1 MINVKARS
9 FRELLKNKKP
19 LVLAGAHNGLT
30 AKLVEEAG
38 FDGVWASGLEIS
50 CSYGVPDAGILTMKE
65 FLESAMVMNEAVLI
79 PVIAD
84 CDTGFGNSNNVIH
97 MVKKYESAGIA
108 GVVIEDKAFPK
119 QNSLLFGGRQ
129 ELASIGEF
137 VGKIMAAKNAQQ
149 TEDFMVI
156 ARIEAL
162 IAGWG
167 IEEAIKRA
175 DAYVKAGADAILIH
189 SKSKSPQEVINFLES
204 WEKKVPIVIVP
215 TTYNEVTIEELKKF
229 GVDIVIYANYGI
241 RTIVKAVR
249 ETFREI
255 LKDGTTKYVE
265 KKIVPLSEIFEL
277 QGMPQLK
284 ENERKFV
291 KTDTSDIVALIPA
304 AGSHKEAENMQ
315 EILGDRP
322 LAMIDINGKPLLKW
336 NINTMKICGINDFV
350 VVGGYKADRIPPDEL
365 EVKLVVN
372 NEYQDTYILDS
383 IVKGMENVEE
393 GKDILLVYSDIY
405 FDSDIIRKI
414 IQKRSDFVIA
424 VGPIRREKSGYKSL
438 DLVITEK
445 EPIKSDRF
453 ISINRKNHVCKIGTK
468 LSLKDAFYEFI
479 GITYLNSE
487 GVKIFKQ
494 IYEDCKNK
502 YTGKPFHEAYI
513 FEKASLTDFLQEL
526 VDRGMKIDTL
536 EVRSGWM
543 EIYSFE
549 DYKLICSFL
558 K

>member
-1 MINVKARS
+1 MRKAKRL
-9 FRELLKNKKP
+9 RELFGGSRIIR
-19 LVLAGAHNGLT
+19 VAGAHNGLT
-30 AKLVEEAG
+30 AKLVEQAG

-50 CSYGVPDAGILTMKE
+50 CSYLVPDAGILTMKE
-65 FLESAMVMNEAVLI
+65 FLEAAIVMNEAVSI

-84 CDTGFGNSNNVIH
+84 CDTGFGNSNNVIY

-108 GVVIEDKAFPK
+108 GVVIEDKVFPK
-119 QNSLLFGGRQ
+119 QNSLLSGGRQ

-149 TEDFMVI
+149 TGDFMVI

-167 IEEAIKRA
+167 IKEALKRA

-189 SKSKSPQEVINFLES
+189 SKSNSPQEIINFLEL
-204 WEKKVPIVIVP
+204 WEKKAPIVVVP
-215 TTYNEVTIEELKKF
+215 TTYYEITIQELKRL
-229 GVDIVIYANYGI
+229 GVDVVIYANHGI
-241 RTIVKAVR
+241 RAAVKAIR
-249 ETFREI
+249 ETFRKI

-265 KKIVPLSEIFEL
+265 KRIAPLSEIFEL

-304 AGSHKEAENMQ
+304 AGSHKEAKSME

-336 NINTMKICGINDFV
+336 NIDTIKRCGINDIV
-350 VVGGYKADRIPPDEL
+350 VVGGYKADKIPSDEL
-365 EVKLVVN
+365 GIRLIVN
-372 NEYQDTYILDS
+372 EQYEDTYILES
-383 IVKGMENVEE
+383 IMKGLGEIEN

-405 FDSDIIRKI
+405 FDSDVITKM
-414 IQKRSDFVIA
+414 IQKKSDFVIA

-438 DLVITEK
+438 DLVSTEK

-453 ISINRKNHVCKIGTK
+453 LSTDRKNHVRKIGTK
-468 LSLKDAFYEFI
+468 LPLKDAFYEFI
-479 GITYLNSE
+479 GIAYLNS
-487 GVKIFKQ
+487 GIVKIFKE

-502 YTGKPFHEAYI
+502 YTGKPFHESYT

-526 VDRGMKIDTL
+526 VDRGIKIDTL
-536 EVRSGWM
+536 EEKTGWM

-549 DYKLICSFL
+549 DYKLICSL
-558 K
+558 VK